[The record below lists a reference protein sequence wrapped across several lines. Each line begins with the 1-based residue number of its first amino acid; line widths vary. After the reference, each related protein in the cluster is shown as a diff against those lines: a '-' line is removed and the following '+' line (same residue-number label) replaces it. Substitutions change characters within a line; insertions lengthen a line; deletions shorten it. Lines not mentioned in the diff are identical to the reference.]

1 MTVANA
7 LTFIKRGLSEKTLR
21 SRMNAAD
28 SVQAIE
34 DILTE
39 EKIHFTADEFDE
51 AFYQRLRQC
60 QEVDEADQMKEFKLW
75 WNLLI
80 QTMAPAA
87 CTGGCSGCS
96 G

>member
-21 SRMNAAD
+21 SRMNTAN

-34 DILTE
+34 EILTE
-39 EKIHFTADEFDE
+39 EKIHFTANEFDE
-51 AFYQRLRQC
+51 AFYHRLTQC
-60 QEVDEADQMKEFKLW
+60 QEAEEADQVKEFKLW

-87 CTGGCSGCS
+87 CTSGCSGCS